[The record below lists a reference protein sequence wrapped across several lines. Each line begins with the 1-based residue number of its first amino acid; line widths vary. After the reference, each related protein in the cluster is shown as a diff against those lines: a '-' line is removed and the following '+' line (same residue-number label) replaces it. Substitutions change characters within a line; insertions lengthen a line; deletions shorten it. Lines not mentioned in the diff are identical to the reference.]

1 MAGTEFDELIRAA
14 DAAIGRLE
22 YERALAL
29 ASRAAELAPASALAR
44 YKRAVALH
52 GLGRGDDAEQGYRQ
66 ALALDPALGKALN
79 NIGCLQRDRGARAAA
94 MQSFERAIAADPA
107 LAEPHGNLGRE
118 LLGEGAIDAALERF
132 RRAVAI
138 DPGCADAQLQLRQCL
153 LDMGEWREAERM
165 RGAALAADRSGVL
178 PLRFALMIPATMR
191 SREEILATRNALMER
206 LAELEARRP
215 VIADPIGS
223 VPQCYWFFLAYHGL
237 DDRPLVAAIGEFF
250 RRCCPALSF
259 VAPHCAEPARLPRR
273 RLRIGFLS
281 SQLREHTIG
290 KLMMGLIA
298 RLPAAR
304 FEVLVLSPEQ
314 APDRVT
320 RYLDAH
326 VAGRLVLARSLE
338 EAQRQVA
345 ALGLDVLFYPD
356 IGMDAF
362 TYFLAH
368 ARLAP
373 LQLATWGHPMSTGIP
388 AIDGFVSHRDAETP
402 ASEAQYTERLLM
414 LPAGDALTYYFRPD
428 TAALDKTRRDFALPE
443 DAHVYLCAQTLFK
456 LHPEQD
462 DAFRAILARDPDGLL
477 VLLAGDM
484 PLLRREIARRLERAM
499 PREWERVRFLPS
511 QSYRDF
517 LNLIRVSDVVLDT
530 FVFGGG
536 NSSLEALAVGR
547 AVVTLPS
554 AQLRGRLTYACY
566 RRMGVDTPIASS
578 AEDYVAKAVRLGMD
592 ASHRREV
599 EQAIARRVDRLFED
613 DGMVAHLADLIEGA
627 AREWTV
633 AC

>member
-1 MAGTEFDELIRAA
+1 
-14 DAAIGRLE
+14 
-22 YERALAL
+22 
-29 ASRAAELAPASALAR
+29 
-44 YKRAVALH
+44 
-52 GLGRGDDAEQGYRQ
+52 
-66 ALALDPALGKALN
+66 
-79 NIGCLQRDRGARAAA
+79 
-94 MQSFERAIAADPA
+94 
-107 LAEPHGNLGRE
+107 
-118 LLGEGAIDAALERF
+118 
-132 RRAVAI
+132 
-138 DPGCADAQLQLRQCL
+138 
-153 LDMGEWREAERM
+153 
-165 RGAALAADRSGVL
+165 
-178 PLRFALMIPATMR
+178 
-191 SREEILATRNALMER
+191 
-206 LAELEARRP
+206 
-215 VIADPIGS
+215 
-223 VPQCYWFFLAYHGL
+223 
-237 DDRPLVAAIGEFF
+237 
-250 RRCCPALSF
+250 
-259 VAPHCAEPARLPRR
+259 
-273 RLRIGFLS
+273 
-281 SQLREHTIG
+281 
-290 KLMMGLIA
+290 MGLIA